1 MVEQIISFLQSINPI
16 LIYISVFG
24 IAYIENIFPPFP
36 SDVIVAF
43 SGALAAVSNI
53 SLPLVIIF
61 AVSGSTTGF
70 ITMYFIGKYAGDRI
84 LEKGKIKFIS
94 TELVFRV
101 EKWFQKYG
109 LWLIV
114 INRFLAGTRAVISF
128 VAGLSEMNLKTTI
141 ILSALSSFIWNLIL
155 IFIGFYVGHNLNKIS
170 YFISTYNKIVF
181 GLIFFVALIW
191 SIKIL
196 IKKSNAKN

>member
-24 IAYIENIFPPFP
+24 FAYIENIFPPFP